1 MPVAHHPSQNHL
13 LAALPPAEFE
23 RLSVSLELVPMGLG
37 DALYESGRQLEHA
50 FFPITA
56 IIALLYVTQSG
67 ASSEIA
73 GVGPEGI
80 VGMPLFMGGNSTPS
94 SAVVRTAGHAYRLDR
109 RVLAAEFLRAGA
121 VQRLL
126 LRHTQ
131 ALITQMCQ
139 TAACNRH
146 HSVEQQLSRW
156 LLWTADRL
164 PSQELTI
171 TQDLVAR
178 LLGVRRESITEA
190 AGRLQQVGF
199 IQYRRGHIDVLDRS
213 GLQSRACECYAAV
226 KNEMNRLL
234 PDALSSLDVAA
245 LHV

>member
-1 MPVAHHPSQNHL
+1 MPTAHHPSQNHL
-13 LAALPPAEFE
+13 LAALPTAEFE
-23 RLSVSLELVPMGLG
+23 RLSVRLELVPMSLG
-37 DALYESGRQLEHA
+37 DALYEPGRQLEHA
-50 FFPITA
+50 YFPITA
-56 IIALLYVTQSG
+56 IVALLYVTQSG

-109 RVLAAEFLRAGA
+109 RALAAEFLRAGA

-126 LRHTQ
+126 LRYTQ
-131 ALITQMCQ
+131 ALIMQMCQ

-156 LLWTADRL
+156 LLWAADRL

-190 AGRLQQVGF
+190 AGRLQQVGL
-199 IQYRRGHIDVLDRS
+199 IQYRRGHIDVLNRT

-234 PDALSSLDVAA
+234 PSALSCLDVVIAQ
-245 LHV
+245 L